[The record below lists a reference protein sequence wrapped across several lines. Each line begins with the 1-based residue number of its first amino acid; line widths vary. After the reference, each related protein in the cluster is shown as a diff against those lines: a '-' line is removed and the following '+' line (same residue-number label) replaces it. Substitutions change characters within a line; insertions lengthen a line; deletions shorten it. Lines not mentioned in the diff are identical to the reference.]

1 MNWIEL
7 FDKLVIGIA
16 TELKLKFF
24 KTNSGYLLSRE
35 NVFIGGISYII
46 GRNEKLRIL
55 TNPAPARF
63 KGMPI
68 ESIPKVSIFLGR
80 PIDLGEYT
88 MEELQ
93 GRNSKAR
100 KAIIAKLIELSKK

>member
-1 MNWIEL
+1 M
-7 FDKLVIGIA
+7 
-16 TELKLKFF
+16 
-24 KTNSGYLLSRE
+24 LSRE